1 MKKMILLECLIL
13 FFVPIAWAQE
23 KFEAPSLTIGDKWI
37 YKNEGGDTWKQEV
50 IAEDD
55 SYYLIKHGKE
65 TRGYDKKTMNLVFTV
80 DQNGR
85 RTKFTGTRGQ
95 VLNFPLFIGKKWALM
110 AGNSLEEYFVS
121 SDEEVETAAG
131 KFKATKIEYSQKQTQ
146 THTTG
151 RHKGQAW
158 SETAHATYWYAPEAK
173 AIVKRIEK
181 ISSTTNMELI
191 SYKLK

>member
-1 MKKMILLECLIL
+1 MKKMILLGCLIL

-23 KFEAPSLTIGDKWI
+23 KFEAPSLTIGDEWI
-37 YKNEGGDTWKQEV
+37 YKNEGGNTWKQEV

-55 SYYLIKHGKE
+55 SYYLIKYGKE

-80 DQNGR
+80 DQNGKR
-85 RTKFTGTRGQ
+85 AGFTGMRGK
-95 VLNFPLFIGKKWALM
+95 VLNFPLFIGKKWALT
-110 AGNSLEEYFVS
+110 ASNRLEEYFVS

-131 KFKATKIEYSQKQTQ
+131 KFKATKIEYSQKR
-146 THTTG
+146 THTSG
-151 RHKGQAW
+151 HHAQAF
-158 SETAHATYWYAPEAK
+158 SETVHGTYWYAPEAK

-181 ISSTTNMELI
+181 ISSTPNMELI